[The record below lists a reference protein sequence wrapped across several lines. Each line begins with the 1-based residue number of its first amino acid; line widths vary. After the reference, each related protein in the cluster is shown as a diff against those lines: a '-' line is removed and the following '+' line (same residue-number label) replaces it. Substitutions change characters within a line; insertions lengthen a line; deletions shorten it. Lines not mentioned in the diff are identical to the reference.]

1 MAAKKE
7 KAGKVS
13 KQTESEY
20 SVQEF
25 AEGAETIFQVKKEC
39 VIAALKAAD
48 ITSCTISQAKDVVQ
62 KFMKKE
68 VK

>member
-7 KAGKVS
+7 KAVKIP
-13 KQTESEY
+13 KQTEAEY
-20 SVQEF
+20 SIQEF

-48 ITSCTISQAKDVVQ
+48 ITACTVSKARDVVQ